1 MIKLLPHQQEAMEQT
16 AGQKNIAVYH
26 DMGLGKTFTGSEMM
40 CRFGC
45 RINLVVCQKSKV
57 EDWVYHFKKHYTTY
71 QGEWVTP
78 PRVYNLTNKNDFE
91 VFMVAVNEKMNLK
104 NHCYLNVVGVI
115 NYELAW
121 RRKFLL
127 QLTDFCLMLDESSL
141 IQNKTAKQTKF
152 ILKLQ
157 PSHVILL
164 SGTPVGGKYENLW
177 TQLHLMGWDIS
188 EKLYEKQYVNWTL
201 TEDDG
206 SGIRHRIVDKD
217 DPYKNIDRLKRKMRE
232 YGAVFKKT
240 EECFQLPEQTF
251 TKVTVKPSK
260 EYKKFQKDCIIV
272 MDTMNLQEFH
282 DDSDFNGED
291 ITPRVELVGDTTL
304 TKLLYSRQLCGHFN
318 KDKLDAFGDLVES
331 TQDRLI
337 VFYSFNSELE
347 ALKKICH
354 QLGRPTSEINGHCK
368 DLTAYEQ
375 ETDSVTLC
383 QYQSASKGLNLQKCN
398 RIIYFTL
405 PLSSEDFEQ
414 SKKRIHRIGQERP
427 CFYYLMICKGTVEE
441 QILQTLETR
450 RDFTDEL
457 FKERNEPK

>member
-1 MIKLLPHQQEAMEQT
+1 MVKLLPHQKEAMEQT
-16 AGQKNIAVYH
+16 EGLQNIAVYH

-40 CRFGC
+40 MRFNCRV
-45 RINLVVCQKSKV
+45 NLIVCQKSKV
-57 EDWVYHFKKHYTTY
+57 EDWCEHFKTHYT
-71 QGEWVTP
+71 
-78 PRVYNLTNKNDFE
+78 RNCVYDLTKKNDFTFFMEQAKEE
-91 VFMVAVNEKMNLK
+91 VPTLMIA
-104 NHCYLNVVGVI
+104 VI

-121 RRKFLL
+121 RRKELL
-127 QLTDFCLMLDESSL
+127 KLKDFCLMLDESSL
-141 IQNKTAKQTKF
+141 IQNKSAKQTKF

-157 PSHVILL
+157 PSHVVLL

-188 EKLYEKQYVNWTL
+188 EKLYEKQYVNWKTI
-201 TEDDG
+201 EVG
-206 SGIRHRIVDKD
+206 GMVHKIVDKD
-217 DPYKNIDRLKRKMRE
+217 DPYKNTDRLKRKMRE
-232 YGAVFKKT
+232 HGAIFKKT

-251 TKVTVKPSK
+251 TKVMVKPIK
-260 EYKKFQKDCIIV
+260 EYWKFQKDSIV
-272 MDTMNLQEFH
+272 SI
-282 DDSDFNGED
+282 DDYEV
-291 ITPRVELVGDTTL
+291 IGDTTL
-304 TKLLYSRQLCGHFN
+304 TKLLFSRQLCGHFN
-318 KDKLDAFGDLVES
+318 KDKLEAFRDLVES

-337 VFYSFNSELE
+337 VFYSFNAELE

-375 ETDSVTLC
+375 ESNSVTLC

-414 SKKRIHRIGQERP
+414 SKKRIHRIGQEKP

-441 QILQTLETR
+441 QILQTLEAR

-457 FKERNEPK
+457 FKERNEPQ

>member
-1 MIKLLPHQQEAMEQT
+1 MVKLLPHQQEALEQT
-16 AGQKNIAVYH
+16 EGLKNIAVYH

-40 CRFGC
+40 KRFNCRV
-45 RINLVVCQKSKV
+45 NLIVCQKSKV
-57 EDWVYHFKKHYTTY
+57 EDWVNHFCEHYGVTVTVFDLTKKN
-71 QGEWVTP
+71 QI
-78 PRVYNLTNKNDFE
+78 
-91 VFMVAVNEKMNLK
+91 EKMIDCK
-104 NHCYLNVVGVI
+104 HICQIVGVI

-121 RRKFLL
+121 RRKELL
-127 QLTDFCLMLDESSL
+127 KLKDFCLMLDESSL

-152 ILKLQ
+152 ILKLK

-188 EKLYEKQYVNWTL
+188 EQLYNKQYVNWKTI
-201 TEDDG
+201 EVG
-206 SGIRHRIVDKD
+206 GMVHKIVNKD
-217 DPYKNIDRLKRKMRE
+217 DPYKNTDRLKKKMSE
-232 YGAVFKKT
+232 HGAIFKKT

-251 TKVTVKPSK
+251 TKVMVNSTK
-260 EYKKFQKDCIIV
+260 EYKRFQKDSIIEI
-272 MDTMNLQEFH
+272 DGQ
-282 DDSDFNGED
+282 
-291 ITPRVELVGDTTL
+291 ELVGDTTL
-304 TKLLYSRQLCGHFN
+304 TKLLFSRQLCGHFN
-318 KDKLDAFGDLVES
+318 KDKLEAFRDLVES
-331 TQDRLI
+331 TQERLV
-337 VFYSFNSELE
+337 VFYSFNAELE

-375 ETDSVTLC
+375 ESNSVTLC

-441 QILQTLETR
+441 QILQTLEAR

-457 FKERNEPK
+457 FKERNELK